1 MFVNTGMRSCPISA
15 YFRHEWNKILWFSFS
30 FSFSE
35 WEGTFAKPACS
46 KPYLPVVYCR
56 RLAFQALS
64 RAASFQAWWQNCPQ
78 QYLAILFAP
87 SAANAKELT
96 RLRLNS
102 PQTFR
107 EVNCCDPTHKRGKKC
122 TYPMS
127 LQASLL
133 AAAQLSFTH
142 ERNSPATK
150 QLFQL
155 FLLYS
160 YYCSVFSKPQLCK
173 TLQLPGPD
181 PHQL

>member
-1 MFVNTGMRSCPISA
+1 M
-15 YFRHEWNKILWFSFS
+15 
-30 FSFSE
+30 SE
-35 WEGTFAKPACS
+35 TRYSGSPFLFLFPNGKAHLQS
-46 KPYLPVVYCR
+46 LPVTSPIYQWST
-56 RLAFQALS
+56 AEDGFS
-64 RAASFQAWWQNCPQ
+64 RPLTGCLLPCLVTKLPA
-78 QYLAILFAP
+78 AILSHFICTL
-87 SAANAKELT
+87 SCKCKELT

-107 EVNCCDPTHKRGKKC
+107 EVNCCDPTHKRERKC

-142 ERNSPATK
+142 ERNGPATK
-150 QLFQL
+150 HLFQL